1 MLPAASK
8 ASTCGAAKQH
18 ELAHGSSV
26 GPFSLVCSEST
37 PRCTTQTRSCAS
49 TATPVTDPR
58 IHALLAG
65 NGFGHSGSISSF
77 GAGARCATT
86 PLPAAASSAS
96 THADTHEKRLINLP
110 TVVGSIQRPGREL
123 VRRRVGELVSWSI
136 ELPIHQLT
144 NCRSGALSVWFAS
157 AR

>member
-37 PRCTTQTRSCAS
+37 PRCTTQTRSWPS
-49 TATPVTDPR
+49 TATPVTEPR

-77 GAGARCATT
+77 GACARCASA
-86 PLPAAASSAS
+86 PPPAATQNARTLAVI
-96 THADTHEKRLINLP
+96 DKDRFINP
-110 TVVGSIQRPGREL
+110 PK
-123 VRRRVGELVSWSI
+123 RVGVYRRQRHTFS
-136 ELPIHQLT
+136 
-144 NCRSGALSVWFAS
+144 RGARRDRREKDYFSRCQRAL
-157 AR
+157 RLK